1 MAELTTVLTGVD
13 FGEGPR
19 WHEGRLWFSDF
30 YRGGVYTL
38 DGEGNEELQL
48 QLDDRPSGLG
58 WMPDGT
64 MLVVSMVNR
73 CVLAVGVDGRTRT
86 HADLSGLAAG
96 FCNDMVVAADGTAYV
111 GNFGFD
117 SERGAEFATAALI
130 RVSPEG
136 EVSEVAADLMFPNGA
151 VITPDGS
158 TLIVGETYGS
168 QYTAWDIAGD
178 GTLSNRRL
186 WAKVEGSAPDGCCLD
201 AEGGIWMADF
211 IGGRV
216 ARVVEGG
223 EITDEIATGEHA
235 VACMLGGDDRR
246 TLYILRSPSSDPRV
260 LRGKGLSAILTAR
273 VAVPGAGLP

>member
-19 WHEGRLWFSDF
+19 WHDDRLWFSDF

-38 DGEGNEELQL
+38 DGDGNEELQL
-48 QLDDRPSGLG
+48 QLNDRPSGLG

-73 CVLAVGVDGRTRT
+73 CVLAVGTDGAMRT
-86 HADLSGLAAG
+86 HADLSGFATG

-117 SERGAEFATAALI
+117 SEGGAEFAMAKLI

-136 EVSEVAADLMFPNGA
+136 EVSEAAADLMFPNGA

-168 QYTAWDIAGD
+168 QYTAWDIAAD
-178 GTLSNRRL
+178 GTLLNRRL

-216 ARVVEGG
+216 ARVIEGG

-246 TLYILRSPSSDPRV
+246 TLYILRSPSSDPRE
-260 LRGKGLSAILTAR
+260 LRGKGLSAILTSQVV
-273 VAVPGAGLP
+273 VAGAGLP

>member
-19 WHEGRLWFSDF
+19 WHDGRLWFSDF

-38 DGEGNEELQL
+38 DGEGHEELQL
-48 QLDDRPSGLG
+48 KLDDRPSGLG

-73 CVLAVGVDGRTRT
+73 CVLAIGPDGETRT
-86 HADLSGLAAG
+86 HADLSGFATG

-117 SERGAEFATAALI
+117 SESGGKFATAMLI

-136 EVSEVAADLMFPNGA
+136 EVSEAAADLMFPNGA

-168 QYTAWDIAGD
+168 QYTAWDIAVD

-186 WAKVEGSAPDGCCLD
+186 WATVEGSAPDGCCLD

>member
-96 FCNDMVVAADGTAYV
+96 FCNDMVVGGDGTA
-111 GNFGFD
+111 
-117 SERGAEFATAALI
+117 
-130 RVSPEG
+130 
-136 EVSEVAADLMFPNGA
+136 
-151 VITPDGS
+151 
-158 TLIVGETYGS
+158 
-168 QYTAWDIAGD
+168 
-178 GTLSNRRL
+178 
-186 WAKVEGSAPDGCCLD
+186 
-201 AEGGIWMADF
+201 
-211 IGGRV
+211 
-216 ARVVEGG
+216 
-223 EITDEIATGEHA
+223 
-235 VACMLGGDDRR
+235 
-246 TLYILRSPSSDPRV
+246 
-260 LRGKGLSAILTAR
+260 
-273 VAVPGAGLP
+273 

>member
-201 AEGGIWMADF
+201 ADGGIWMADF

>member
-73 CVLAVGVDGRTRT
+73 CVLAVGADGRTRT

-117 SERGAEFATAALI
+117 SEGGAEFATATLI
-130 RVSPEG
+130 RVSPVG
-136 EVSEVAADLMFPNGA
+136 AVSEVAADLMFPNGA

-186 WAKVEGSAPDGCCLD
+186 WANVEGSAPDGCCLD

-223 EITDEIATGEHA
+223 EITDEFAIGEHA

-246 TLYILRSPSSDPRV
+246 TLYILRSPSSDPKK
-260 LRGKGLSAILTAR
+260 LRGKGLSAILTAQ